1 MKIQSYQIHNVLN
14 VYRRTLTQTNTERPR
29 QFLDQSHPPGT
40 PKVTNNKNN
49 QSIMDKVAANVIKK
63 VTNINPG
70 TDFGREMIK
79 QIQPSEKE
87 QKNIHKGNEFIFNTL
102 EDNNSIETRS
112 IAIDNSQMLM
122 RRLDELAKSNVNDKA
137 Q

>member
-1 MKIQSYQIHNVLN
+1 MKIQNYQIHNVLN
-14 VYRRTLTQTNTERPR
+14 VYRRTLTQNNTERPR
-29 QFLDQSHPPGT
+29 QSLNQNHPSGT

-79 QIQPSEKE
+79 QVKSSEKD
-87 QKNIHKGNEFIFNTL
+87 QQNFHKADEFIFNTL
-102 EDNNSIETRS
+102 EGNNLIETRS

-122 RRLDELAKSNVNDKA
+122 RRLDELAKSANNQKA